1 MEVTTVDG
9 IFAGLFVGD
18 EEAVDGMALGDGLR
32 GKPCD
37 GEKEGGGKGREP
49 RGMTICGGGRA
60 EVK

>member
-18 EEAVDGMALGDGLR
+18 EEVVDGMALGDR
-32 GKPCD
+32 REKPCD

-49 RGMTICGGGRA
+49 RGMAFCGGGRA
-60 EVK
+60 AVK